1 MRVLHT
7 IHATGE
13 YDSVIQNAYD
23 FDHSD
28 LLLAYYDINEYAEED
43 RTPLNDQFTVQTEFG
58 IFTSCPVVTE
68 SYVIIG

>member
-13 YDSVIQNAYD
+13 YDSLQQNVHD

-28 LLLAYYDINEYAEED
+28 LLRAYHDINEYAEED
-43 RTPLNDQFTVQTEFG
+43 RTPLNDKFSVQTEYG